1 MYYKQSNVVKCQK
14 KNKKKNGNNK
24 NKQQQ
29 KSCAVNKTR
38 NTFPADFGTSFNDVK
53 PPLNEMLL
61 TCMLRTARRN
71 VTKKKQWDREG
82 ESGCWPGY
90 IDFTLVIFKII
101 PFLLLPSANHRI
113 IYVKPGTFLPLL
125 LILIYFLISRQ
136 NSRT

>member
-1 MYYKQSNVVKCQK
+1 MCQFTSLLTEHFDY
-14 KNKKKNGNNK
+14 NTHQE
-24 NKQQQ
+24 QQQ
-29 KSCAVNKTR
+29 GIYDVRTR
-38 NTFPADFGTSFNDVK
+38 STCYNWGAIEISI
-53 PPLNEMLL
+53 LL
-61 TCMLRTARRN
+61 ERS

-101 PFLLLPSANHRI
+101 PFLLLPSAIHRI

-125 LILIYFLISRQ
+125 LILIYYLISRQ

>member
-1 MYYKQSNVVKCQK
+1 
-14 KNKKKNGNNK
+14 
-24 NKQQQ
+24 
-29 KSCAVNKTR
+29 
-38 NTFPADFGTSFNDVK
+38 
-53 PPLNEMLL
+53 MLQL
-61 TCMLRTARRN
+61 GAIEISILLVRS

-101 PFLLLPSANHRI
+101 PFLLLPSAIHRI

-125 LILIYFLISRQ
+125 LILIYNLISRQ